1 MTITIYRGDCRERL
15 QSISDKTFHT
25 VVTSPPYWGLRDYGT
40 ATWIGGDPNCPHY
53 RTNHTSDKCIT
64 GHKKSQKSGGIASSI
79 YKTVCPK
86 CGAVRQDRQ
95 LGLEETPQEYV
106 ANMVQVF
113 REVRR
118 VLRDDGTL
126 WLNLGDTYYNY
137 RSDGKYPKQT
147 VSKTKQD
154 LPEFST
160 ARGNKLEGLKS
171 KDLIGIP
178 WRVAFALQEDG
189 WYLRQDIIWHKP
201 NPMPESVKDRCTK
214 SHEYIF
220 LFSKSKNYYFDNE
233 SIREKAQDESAKRL
247 LRGVSDSHKNNQG
260 APGQTPH
267 TMNKPRKNIRK
278 EFTSDMGGGGT
289 SFKDHS
295 GYKKA
300 DGTLMIDEKRNKRS
314 VWTVTTK
321 PYKEAH
327 FATYPPDL
335 IEPCILAGCP
345 EGGHVLDP
353 FGGAGTTALV
363 SDRLKRH
370 SSLIELNDEYA
381 KITEKRLRDDGG
393 MFMDIQYNNERSE

>member
-1 MTITIYRGDCRERL
+1 MTITIYKGDCRERL
-15 QSISDKTFHT
+15 KSIPDKTFHT

-40 ATWIGGDPNCPHY
+40 ATWIGGDPNCPHM
-53 RTNHTSDKCIT
+53 RTTKVSKNTIT
-64 GHKKSQKSGGIASSI
+64 GHKTMFEQGSVVGDAIF
-79 YKTVCPK
+79 KTICPL
-86 CGAVRQDRQ
+86 CGAVRQDSQ
-95 LGLEETPQEYV
+95 LGVEETPQEYV

-113 REVRR
+113 REVKR

-233 SIREKAQDESAKRL
+233 SIKEKSTESSVNRFSQNIENQKGSSRVPNKTNGNMFAVGDE
-247 LRGVSDSHKNNQG
+247 
-260 APGQTPH
+260 
-267 TMNKPRKNIRK
+267 M
-278 EFTSDMGGGGT
+278 
-289 SFKDHS
+289 
-295 GYKKA
+295 
-300 DGTLMIDEKRNKRS
+300 RNKRS

-363 SDRLKRH
+363 SDRLKRN

-381 KITEKRLRDDGG
+381 TITEKRLRHDGG
-393 MFMDIQYNNERSE
+393 MFIDIQYNNKGEKNG